1 MEKVWN
7 SDDLLPKK
15 FKSIMKITLLFLI
28 LGILHV
34 SADTY
39 AQKAQVTVEVKSGTF
54 YDVVSEIEKQTEFM
68 FFYKSEDIDNS
79 KQVDIQVKNRQVTDV
94 LNELLKNTNLTY
106 RISGKHITILKKDAV
121 QQQKKKIS
129 GTVTDPDGIPV
140 IGANVVIKGTT
151 VGTVTDLDGKFSL
164 DAANNDILSFSYI
177 GYAEQ
182 EIEVGNRTLFNVKLA
197 EDYKALEEVVVVGY
211 GTMLKRNLSTSVGSV
226 DSEKLLERPNATNV
240 FQGLAG
246 KVAGVNIA
254 LNSGAPGGSPAIK
267 IRGIGSLNSSNT
279 PLYVVDGVVG
289 VDPDQIDPN
298 IVQSIDILKDATSS
312 SIYGARGANGV
323 VVITTKEGKKNTT
336 NISYNTVLSA
346 GTLARKV
353 DVLNAEEALDVF
365 KRAYE
370 AQPGR
375 IAPHLDPSNMFTHKN
390 DLFNPDGTPKY
401 DTDWQDAVTRTA
413 FSHQHSLSFSGGSD
427 KLTAVANVSYKDNQ
441 GIMLETYKRQLNAF
455 INVGW
460 DLKEWFHLQ
469 AMLNVGSSNARNS
482 ENAISRYTLE
492 ALPFLPVQYEDGT
505 YSRKGDYPGAE
516 DTENPVRILKERK
529 NIDKKQYTLANVIG
543 TFKITSWLK
552 LTTSFSRQDGS
563 YINSSYNPSTL
574 FGYGDTQKGKAE
586 KAHRNTMS
594 WTNEDYL
601 TFDKSWNKH
610 NLNVVAGASWYYSKT
625 EKSELGAENFF
636 DDYFEYN
643 NMGVGTVRSKVGS
656 DYTDNKMNSYYARIN
671 YNFDNRYMVDFN
683 VGYNGSEN
691 FAPGHR
697 YGIFPAFSAGWI
709 LSEEKFMKNQSFIN
723 YLKIRG
729 SYGIV
734 GNDLMNTK
742 SRFFYLPDAYN
753 PYGTSYNFGVDVS
766 GNRDGATELQMG
778 NPLVSWEKAGKQ
790 NYGLDFSI
798 LDEHL
803 SGSFD
808 YFIEKRHDILTTRNT
823 APNFI
828 AITMP
833 VVNIGKVDNKGFELV
848 LKWNHSIGDF
858 KYWIN
863 GNLSYAKNKIVYKDE
878 IPHKYPWL
886 YETGQS
892 VGQPFGFIFDGFVTE
907 ADLESGKL
915 PDHKLDLKP
924 GDAKYKDLNGDNII
938 DDNDQCPIG
947 NPIYPQ
953 LTAGITA
960 GFEYK
965 GFDFS
970 MLWAGSGKVSRF
982 ISAGLRVP
990 FGGGNYGLLQYMID
1004 DHWTPETAE
1013 TAKTPRFSGAANANN
1028 YTRNS
1033 TLWLKDASYIRLKNV
1048 QIGYTFKGEWMKKIH
1063 LKNMRIYASGEN
1075 LLTFDHL
1082 KIADPEATDDKQFQ
1096 YPLQMIF
1103 NIGLNLNF

>member
-1 MEKVWN
+1 MEKLV
-7 SDDLLPKK
+7 SRSL
-15 FKSIMKITLLFLI
+15 MLI
-28 LGILHV
+28 LIGMATAQNIQAGERMSMPTSFKKQTTGLSHV
-34 SADTY
+34 SQQTISVKGNVRDQSGEPMAG
-39 AQKAQVTVEVKSGTF
+39 VNVIVE
-54 YDVVSEIEKQTEFM
+54 
-68 FFYKSEDIDNS
+68 
-79 KQVDIQVKNRQVTDV
+79 
-94 LNELLKNTNLTY
+94 
-106 RISGKHITILKKDAV
+106 
-121 QQQKKKIS
+121 
-129 GTVTDPDGIPV
+129 
-140 IGANVVIKGTT
+140 GTT
-151 VGTVTDLDGKFSL
+151 IGTMTDSNGNFTLNVPSTSIK
-164 DAANNDILSFSYI
+164 IKFSYI
-177 GYAEQ
+177 GYEDQ
-182 EIEVGNRTLFNVKLA
+182 IVLIKNNRNLNITLNENSEMLDEVQII
-197 EDYKALEEVVVVGY
+197 GY
-211 GTMLKRNLSTSVGSV
+211 GTQKKITVTGAVSSVGTKDILKSPVPNVAQALTGKVPGLSTI
-226 DSEKLLERPNATNV
+226 
-240 FQGLAG
+240 QY
-246 KVAGVNIA
+246 
-254 LNSGAPGGSPAIK
+254 SGQPGADDPAIFV
-267 IRGIGSLNSSNT
+267 RGIGSLDAKRAA
-279 PLYVVDGVVG
+279 PLVMVDVVERSFFRL
-289 VDPDQIDPN
+289 DPN
-298 IVQSIDILKDATSS
+298 EIENITVLKDASATAVF
-312 SIYGARGANGV
+312 GVRGANGV
-323 VVITTKEGKKNTT
+323 ILVTTKRGEEGKAQISVSTSASLQKPIRLYEYANSYDYAVAFNEKLTNDGASPVFGEKILDAFKNHTDPLLYPDMDWMELILKPT
-336 NISYNTVLSA
+336 SFQSQHNLSISGGTDRVRYFTSVGILTQNGLFRSFDAGYNSNFTYNRYNYRANLDIDVTRSTLLKINLGGRLEDTKEPNTKSNLFTFLTRVTPFGGAGLYDGKWIHTSPDNIGWDKGALENADPFECFFGKGYNQRIYNEINLDLSLQQKLDFLTKGLSLNIKGSYNS
-346 GTLARKV
+346 G
-353 DVLNAEEALDVF
+353 
-365 KRAYE
+365 Y
-370 AQPGR
+370 
-375 IAPHLDPSNMFTHKN
+375 TH
-390 DLFNPDGTPKY
+390 
-401 DTDWQDAVTRTA
+401 
-413 FSHQHSLSFSGGSD
+413 
-427 KLTAVANVSYKDNQ
+427 
-441 GIMLETYKRQLNAF
+441 
-455 INVGW
+455 
-460 DLKEWFHLQ
+460 
-469 AMLNVGSSNARNS
+469 
-482 ENAISRYTLE
+482 
-492 ALPFLPVQYEDGT
+492 
-505 YSRKGDYPGAE
+505 
-516 DTENPVRILKERK
+516 RK
-529 NIDKKQYTLANVIG
+529 NRYKEIPYYT
-543 TFKITSWLK
+543 
-552 LTTSFSRQDGS
+552 
-563 YINSSYNPSTL
+563 
-574 FGYGDTQKGKAE
+574 
-586 KAHRNTMS
+586 AHRDPE
-594 WTNEDYL
+594 TNEL
-601 TFDKSWNKH
+601 
-610 NLNVVAGASWYYSKT
+610 
-625 EKSELGAENFF
+625 FF
-636 DDYFEYN
+636 RKFREESQLYFEESTDRGRNWYLEGSLNYDRKFGKHQVGALILYN
-643 NMGVGTVRSKVGS
+643 QWRDQYPDPAQFDYVSIPRGYVGLVGRA
-656 DYTDNKMNSYYARIN
+656 T

-848 LKWNHSIGDF
+848 LKWNHPIGDF

>member
-1 MEKVWN
+1 MEKLV
-7 SDDLLPKK
+7 SRSL
-15 FKSIMKITLLFLI
+15 MLI
-28 LGILHV
+28 LIGMATAQNIQAGERMSMPTSFKKQTTGLSHV
-34 SADTY
+34 SQQTISVKGNVRDQSGEPMAG
-39 AQKAQVTVEVKSGTF
+39 VNVIVE
-54 YDVVSEIEKQTEFM
+54 
-68 FFYKSEDIDNS
+68 
-79 KQVDIQVKNRQVTDV
+79 
-94 LNELLKNTNLTY
+94 
-106 RISGKHITILKKDAV
+106 
-121 QQQKKKIS
+121 
-129 GTVTDPDGIPV
+129 
-140 IGANVVIKGTT
+140 GTT
-151 VGTVTDLDGKFSL
+151 IGTMTDRNGNFTLNVPSTSIK
-164 DAANNDILSFSYI
+164 IKFSYI
-177 GYAEQ
+177 GYEDQ
-182 EIEVGNRTLFNVKLA
+182 IVLIKNNRNLNITLNENSEMLDEVQII
-197 EDYKALEEVVVVGY
+197 GY
-211 GTMLKRNLSTSVGSV
+211 GTQKKITVTGAVSSVGTKDILKSPVPNIAQALTGKVPGLSTI
-226 DSEKLLERPNATNV
+226 
-240 FQGLAG
+240 QY
-246 KVAGVNIA
+246 
-254 LNSGAPGGSPAIK
+254 SGQPGADDPAIFV
-267 IRGIGSLNSSNT
+267 RGIGSLDAKRAA
-279 PLYVVDGVVG
+279 PLVMVDGVERSFFRL
-289 VDPDQIDPN
+289 DPN
-298 IVQSIDILKDATSS
+298 EIKNITVLKDASATAVF
-312 SIYGARGANGV
+312 GVRGANGV
-323 VVITTKEGKKNTT
+323 ILVTTKRGEEGKAQISVSTSASLQKPIRLYEYANSYDYAVAFNEKLTNDGASPVFGEKILDAFKNHTDPLLYPDMDWMELILKPT
-336 NISYNTVLSA
+336 SFQSQHNLSISGGTDRVRYFTSVGILTQDGLFRSFDAGYNSNFTYNRYNYRANLDIDVTRSTLLKINLGGRLEDTKEPNTKSNLFTFLTRVTPFGGAGLYDGKWIHTSPDNIGWDKGALENADPFECFFGKGYNQRIYNEINLDLSLQQKLDFLTKGLSLNIKGSYNS
-346 GTLARKV
+346 G
-353 DVLNAEEALDVF
+353 
-365 KRAYE
+365 Y
-370 AQPGR
+370 
-375 IAPHLDPSNMFTHKN
+375 TH
-390 DLFNPDGTPKY
+390 
-401 DTDWQDAVTRTA
+401 
-413 FSHQHSLSFSGGSD
+413 
-427 KLTAVANVSYKDNQ
+427 
-441 GIMLETYKRQLNAF
+441 
-455 INVGW
+455 
-460 DLKEWFHLQ
+460 
-469 AMLNVGSSNARNS
+469 
-482 ENAISRYTLE
+482 
-492 ALPFLPVQYEDGT
+492 
-505 YSRKGDYPGAE
+505 
-516 DTENPVRILKERK
+516 RK
-529 NIDKKQYTLANVIG
+529 NRYKEIPYYT
-543 TFKITSWLK
+543 
-552 LTTSFSRQDGS
+552 
-563 YINSSYNPSTL
+563 
-574 FGYGDTQKGKAE
+574 
-586 KAHRNTMS
+586 AHRDPE
-594 WTNEDYL
+594 TNEL
-601 TFDKSWNKH
+601 
-610 NLNVVAGASWYYSKT
+610 
-625 EKSELGAENFF
+625 FF
-636 DDYFEYN
+636 RKFREESQLYFEESTDRGRNWYLEGSLNYDRKFGKHQVGALILYN
-643 NMGVGTVRSKVGS
+643 QWRDQYPDPAQFDYVSIPRGYVGLVGRA
-656 DYTDNKMNSYYARIN
+656 T

-960 GFEYK
+960 GFKYK

>member
-1 MEKVWN
+1 MEKLV
-7 SDDLLPKK
+7 SRSL
-15 FKSIMKITLLFLI
+15 MLI
-28 LGILHV
+28 LIGMATAQNIQAGERMSMPTSFKKQTTGLSHV
-34 SADTY
+34 SQQTISVKGNVRDQSGEPMAG
-39 AQKAQVTVEVKSGTF
+39 VNVIVE
-54 YDVVSEIEKQTEFM
+54 
-68 FFYKSEDIDNS
+68 
-79 KQVDIQVKNRQVTDV
+79 
-94 LNELLKNTNLTY
+94 
-106 RISGKHITILKKDAV
+106 
-121 QQQKKKIS
+121 
-129 GTVTDPDGIPV
+129 
-140 IGANVVIKGTT
+140 GTT
-151 VGTVTDLDGKFSL
+151 IGTMTDSNGNFTLNVPSTSIK
-164 DAANNDILSFSYI
+164 IKFSYI
-177 GYAEQ
+177 GYEDQ
-182 EIEVGNRTLFNVKLA
+182 IVLIKNNRNLNITLNENSEMLDEVQII
-197 EDYKALEEVVVVGY
+197 GY
-211 GTMLKRNLSTSVGSV
+211 GTQKKITVTGAVSSVGTKDILKSPVPNIAQALTGKVPGLSTI
-226 DSEKLLERPNATNV
+226 
-240 FQGLAG
+240 QY
-246 KVAGVNIA
+246 
-254 LNSGAPGGSPAIK
+254 SGQPGADDPAIFV
-267 IRGIGSLNSSNT
+267 RGIGSLDAKRAA
-279 PLYVVDGVVG
+279 PLVMVDGVERSFFRL
-289 VDPDQIDPN
+289 DPN
-298 IVQSIDILKDATSS
+298 EIENITVLKDASATAVF
-312 SIYGARGANGV
+312 GVRGANGV
-323 VVITTKEGKKNTT
+323 ILVTTKRGEEGKAQISVSTSASLQKPIRLYEYANSYDYAVAFNEKLTNDGASPVFGEKILDAFKNHTDPLLYPDMDWMELILKPT
-336 NISYNTVLSA
+336 SFQSQHNLSISGGTDRVRYFTSVGILTQDGLFRSFDAGYNSNFTYNRYNYRANLDIDVTRSTLLKINLGGRLEDTKEPNTKSNLFTFLTRVTPFGGAGLYDGKWIHTSPDNIGWDKGALENADPFECFFGKGYNQRIYNEINLDLSLQQKLDFLTKGLSLNIKGSYNS
-346 GTLARKV
+346 G
-353 DVLNAEEALDVF
+353 
-365 KRAYE
+365 Y
-370 AQPGR
+370 
-375 IAPHLDPSNMFTHKN
+375 TH
-390 DLFNPDGTPKY
+390 
-401 DTDWQDAVTRTA
+401 
-413 FSHQHSLSFSGGSD
+413 
-427 KLTAVANVSYKDNQ
+427 
-441 GIMLETYKRQLNAF
+441 
-455 INVGW
+455 
-460 DLKEWFHLQ
+460 
-469 AMLNVGSSNARNS
+469 
-482 ENAISRYTLE
+482 
-492 ALPFLPVQYEDGT
+492 
-505 YSRKGDYPGAE
+505 
-516 DTENPVRILKERK
+516 RK
-529 NIDKKQYTLANVIG
+529 NRYKEIPYYT
-543 TFKITSWLK
+543 
-552 LTTSFSRQDGS
+552 
-563 YINSSYNPSTL
+563 
-574 FGYGDTQKGKAE
+574 
-586 KAHRNTMS
+586 AHRDPE
-594 WTNEDYL
+594 TNEL
-601 TFDKSWNKH
+601 
-610 NLNVVAGASWYYSKT
+610 
-625 EKSELGAENFF
+625 FF
-636 DDYFEYN
+636 RKFREESQLYFEESTDRGRNWYLEGSLNYDRKFGKHQVGALILYN
-643 NMGVGTVRSKVGS
+643 QWRDQYPDPAQFDYVSIPRGYVGLVGRA
-656 DYTDNKMNSYYARIN
+656 T

-753 PYGTSYNFGVDVS
+753 PYGTSYNFGV
-766 GNRDGATELQMG
+766 R
-778 NPLVSWEKAGKQ
+778 
-790 NYGLDFSI
+790 
-798 LDEHL
+798 
-803 SGSFD
+803 

>member
-1 MEKVWN
+1 MEKLV
-7 SDDLLPKK
+7 SRSL
-15 FKSIMKITLLFLI
+15 MLI
-28 LGILHV
+28 LIGMAIAQNIQAGERMSMPTSFKKQTTGLSHV
-34 SADTY
+34 SQQTISVKGNVRDQSGEPMAG
-39 AQKAQVTVEVKSGTF
+39 VNVIVE
-54 YDVVSEIEKQTEFM
+54 
-68 FFYKSEDIDNS
+68 
-79 KQVDIQVKNRQVTDV
+79 
-94 LNELLKNTNLTY
+94 
-106 RISGKHITILKKDAV
+106 
-121 QQQKKKIS
+121 
-129 GTVTDPDGIPV
+129 
-140 IGANVVIKGTT
+140 GTT
-151 VGTVTDLDGKFSL
+151 IGTMTDSNGNFTLNVPSTSIK
-164 DAANNDILSFSYI
+164 IKFSYI
-177 GYAEQ
+177 GYEDQ
-182 EIEVGNRTLFNVKLA
+182 IVLIKNNRNLNITLNENSEMLDEVQII
-197 EDYKALEEVVVVGY
+197 GY
-211 GTMLKRNLSTSVGSV
+211 GTQKKITVTGAVSSVGTKDILKSPVPNIAQALTGKVPGLSTI
-226 DSEKLLERPNATNV
+226 
-240 FQGLAG
+240 QY
-246 KVAGVNIA
+246 
-254 LNSGAPGGSPAIK
+254 SGQPGADDPAIFV
-267 IRGIGSLNSSNT
+267 RGIGSLDAKRAA
-279 PLYVVDGVVG
+279 PLVMVDGVERSFFRL
-289 VDPDQIDPN
+289 DPN
-298 IVQSIDILKDATSS
+298 EIENITVLKDASATAVF
-312 SIYGARGANGV
+312 GVRGANGV
-323 VVITTKEGKKNTT
+323 ILVTTKRGEEGKAQISVSTSASLQKPIRLYEYANSYDYAVAFNEKLTNDGASPVFGEKILDAFKNHTDPLLYPDMDWMELILKPT
-336 NISYNTVLSA
+336 SFQSQHNLSISGGTDRVRYFTSVGILTQDGLFRSFDAGYNSNFTYNRYNYRANLDIDVTRSTLLKINLGGRLEDTKEPNTKSNLFTFLTRVTPFGGAGLYDGKWIHTSPDNIGWDKGALENADPFECFFGKGYNQRIYNEINLDLSLQQKLDFLTKGLSLNIKGSYNS
-346 GTLARKV
+346 G
-353 DVLNAEEALDVF
+353 
-365 KRAYE
+365 Y
-370 AQPGR
+370 
-375 IAPHLDPSNMFTHKN
+375 TH
-390 DLFNPDGTPKY
+390 
-401 DTDWQDAVTRTA
+401 
-413 FSHQHSLSFSGGSD
+413 
-427 KLTAVANVSYKDNQ
+427 
-441 GIMLETYKRQLNAF
+441 
-455 INVGW
+455 
-460 DLKEWFHLQ
+460 
-469 AMLNVGSSNARNS
+469 
-482 ENAISRYTLE
+482 
-492 ALPFLPVQYEDGT
+492 
-505 YSRKGDYPGAE
+505 
-516 DTENPVRILKERK
+516 RK
-529 NIDKKQYTLANVIG
+529 NRYKEIPYYT
-543 TFKITSWLK
+543 
-552 LTTSFSRQDGS
+552 
-563 YINSSYNPSTL
+563 
-574 FGYGDTQKGKAE
+574 
-586 KAHRNTMS
+586 AHRDPE
-594 WTNEDYL
+594 TNEL
-601 TFDKSWNKH
+601 
-610 NLNVVAGASWYYSKT
+610 
-625 EKSELGAENFF
+625 FF
-636 DDYFEYN
+636 RKFREESQLYFEESTDRGRNWYLEGSLNYDRKFGKHQVGALILYN
-643 NMGVGTVRSKVGS
+643 QWRDQYPDPAQFDYVSIPRGYVGLVGRA
-656 DYTDNKMNSYYARIN
+656 T

-766 GNRDGATELQMG
+766 RNRDGATELQMG

-1004 DHWTPETAE
+1004 DHWTPKTAE

>member
-1 MEKVWN
+1 MEKLV
-7 SDDLLPKK
+7 SRSL
-15 FKSIMKITLLFLI
+15 MLI
-28 LGILHV
+28 LIGMATAQNIQAGERMSMPTSFKKQTTGLSHV
-34 SADTY
+34 SQQTISVKGNVRDQSGEPMAG
-39 AQKAQVTVEVKSGTF
+39 VNVIVE
-54 YDVVSEIEKQTEFM
+54 
-68 FFYKSEDIDNS
+68 
-79 KQVDIQVKNRQVTDV
+79 
-94 LNELLKNTNLTY
+94 
-106 RISGKHITILKKDAV
+106 
-121 QQQKKKIS
+121 
-129 GTVTDPDGIPV
+129 
-140 IGANVVIKGTT
+140 GTT
-151 VGTVTDLDGKFSL
+151 IGTMTDSNGNFTLNVPSTSIK
-164 DAANNDILSFSYI
+164 IKFSYI
-177 GYAEQ
+177 GYEDQ
-182 EIEVGNRTLFNVKLA
+182 IVLIKNNRNLNITLNENSEMLDEVQII
-197 EDYKALEEVVVVGY
+197 GY
-211 GTMLKRNLSTSVGSV
+211 GTQKKITVTGAVSSVGTKDILKSPVPNVAQALTGKVPGLSTI
-226 DSEKLLERPNATNV
+226 
-240 FQGLAG
+240 QY
-246 KVAGVNIA
+246 
-254 LNSGAPGGSPAIK
+254 SGQPGADDPAIFV
-267 IRGIGSLNSSNT
+267 RGIGSLDAKRAA
-279 PLYVVDGVVG
+279 PLVMVDGVERSFFRL
-289 VDPDQIDPN
+289 DPN
-298 IVQSIDILKDATSS
+298 EIENITVLKDASATAVF
-312 SIYGARGANGV
+312 GVRGANGV
-323 VVITTKEGKKNTT
+323 ILVTTKRGEEGKAQISVSTSASLQKPIRLYEYANSYDYAVAFNEKLTNDGASPVFGEKILDAFKNHTDPLLYPDMDWMELILKPT
-336 NISYNTVLSA
+336 SFQSQHNLSISGGTDRVRYFTSVGILTQNGLFRSFDAGYNSNFTYNRYNYRANLDIDVTRSTLLKINLGGRLEDTKEPNTKSNLFTFLTRVTPFGGAGLYDGKWIHTSPDNIGWDKGALENADPFECFFGKGYNQRIYNEINLDLSLQQKLDFLTKGLSLNIKGSYNS
-346 GTLARKV
+346 G
-353 DVLNAEEALDVF
+353 
-365 KRAYE
+365 Y
-370 AQPGR
+370 
-375 IAPHLDPSNMFTHKN
+375 TH
-390 DLFNPDGTPKY
+390 
-401 DTDWQDAVTRTA
+401 
-413 FSHQHSLSFSGGSD
+413 
-427 KLTAVANVSYKDNQ
+427 
-441 GIMLETYKRQLNAF
+441 
-455 INVGW
+455 
-460 DLKEWFHLQ
+460 
-469 AMLNVGSSNARNS
+469 
-482 ENAISRYTLE
+482 
-492 ALPFLPVQYEDGT
+492 
-505 YSRKGDYPGAE
+505 
-516 DTENPVRILKERK
+516 RK
-529 NIDKKQYTLANVIG
+529 NRYKEIPYYT
-543 TFKITSWLK
+543 
-552 LTTSFSRQDGS
+552 
-563 YINSSYNPSTL
+563 
-574 FGYGDTQKGKAE
+574 
-586 KAHRNTMS
+586 AHRDPE
-594 WTNEDYL
+594 TNEL
-601 TFDKSWNKH
+601 
-610 NLNVVAGASWYYSKT
+610 
-625 EKSELGAENFF
+625 FF
-636 DDYFEYN
+636 RKFREESQLYFEESTDRGRNWYLEGSLNYDRKFGKHQVGALILYN
-643 NMGVGTVRSKVGS
+643 QWRDQYPDPAQFDYVSIPRGYVGLVGRAT
-656 DYTDNKMNSYYARIN
+656 YNS
-671 YNFDNRYMVDFN
+671 DNRYMVDFN

>member
-1 MEKVWN
+1 
-7 SDDLLPKK
+7 
-15 FKSIMKITLLFLI
+15 
-28 LGILHV
+28 
-34 SADTY
+34 
-39 AQKAQVTVEVKSGTF
+39 
-54 YDVVSEIEKQTEFM
+54 
-68 FFYKSEDIDNS
+68 
-79 KQVDIQVKNRQVTDV
+79 
-94 LNELLKNTNLTY
+94 
-106 RISGKHITILKKDAV
+106 
-121 QQQKKKIS
+121 
-129 GTVTDPDGIPV
+129 
-140 IGANVVIKGTT
+140 
-151 VGTVTDLDGKFSL
+151 
-164 DAANNDILSFSYI
+164 
-177 GYAEQ
+177 
-182 EIEVGNRTLFNVKLA
+182 
-197 EDYKALEEVVVVGY
+197 
-211 GTMLKRNLSTSVGSV
+211 
-226 DSEKLLERPNATNV
+226 
-240 FQGLAG
+240 
-246 KVAGVNIA
+246 
-254 LNSGAPGGSPAIK
+254 
-267 IRGIGSLNSSNT
+267 
-279 PLYVVDGVVG
+279 
-289 VDPDQIDPN
+289 
-298 IVQSIDILKDATSS
+298 
-312 SIYGARGANGV
+312 
-323 VVITTKEGKKNTT
+323 
-336 NISYNTVLSA
+336 
-346 GTLARKV
+346 
-353 DVLNAEEALDVF
+353 
-365 KRAYE
+365 
-370 AQPGR
+370 
-375 IAPHLDPSNMFTHKN
+375 
-390 DLFNPDGTPKY
+390 
-401 DTDWQDAVTRTA
+401 
-413 FSHQHSLSFSGGSD
+413 
-427 KLTAVANVSYKDNQ
+427 
-441 GIMLETYKRQLNAF
+441 
-455 INVGW
+455 
-460 DLKEWFHLQ
+460 
-469 AMLNVGSSNARNS
+469 
-482 ENAISRYTLE
+482 
-492 ALPFLPVQYEDGT
+492 
-505 YSRKGDYPGAE
+505 
-516 DTENPVRILKERK
+516 
-529 NIDKKQYTLANVIG
+529 
-543 TFKITSWLK
+543 
-552 LTTSFSRQDGS
+552 
-563 YINSSYNPSTL
+563 
-574 FGYGDTQKGKAE
+574 
-586 KAHRNTMS
+586 
-594 WTNEDYL
+594 
-601 TFDKSWNKH
+601 
-610 NLNVVAGASWYYSKT
+610 
-625 EKSELGAENFF
+625 
-636 DDYFEYN
+636 
-643 NMGVGTVRSKVGS
+643 
-656 DYTDNKMNSYYARIN
+656 
-671 YNFDNRYMVDFN
+671 
-683 VGYNGSEN
+683 
-691 FAPGHR
+691 
-697 YGIFPAFSAGWI
+697 
-709 LSEEKFMKNQSFIN
+709 
-723 YLKIRG
+723 
-729 SYGIV
+729 
-734 GNDLMNTK
+734 MNTK

-1075 LLTFDHL
+1075 LQTFDHL

>member
-1 MEKVWN
+1 MEKLV
-7 SDDLLPKK
+7 SRSL
-15 FKSIMKITLLFLI
+15 MLI
-28 LGILHV
+28 LIGMATAQNIQAGERMSMPTSFKKQTTGLSHV
-34 SADTY
+34 SQQTISVKGNVRDQSGEPMAG
-39 AQKAQVTVEVKSGTF
+39 VNVIVE
-54 YDVVSEIEKQTEFM
+54 
-68 FFYKSEDIDNS
+68 
-79 KQVDIQVKNRQVTDV
+79 
-94 LNELLKNTNLTY
+94 
-106 RISGKHITILKKDAV
+106 
-121 QQQKKKIS
+121 
-129 GTVTDPDGIPV
+129 
-140 IGANVVIKGTT
+140 GTT
-151 VGTVTDLDGKFSL
+151 IGTMTDSNGNFTLNVPSTSIK
-164 DAANNDILSFSYI
+164 IKFSYI
-177 GYAEQ
+177 GYEDQ
-182 EIEVGNRTLFNVKLA
+182 IVLIKNNRNLNITLNENSEMLDEVQII
-197 EDYKALEEVVVVGY
+197 GY
-211 GTMLKRNLSTSVGSV
+211 GTQKKITVTGAVSSVGTKDILKSPVPNVAQALTGKVPGLSTI
-226 DSEKLLERPNATNV
+226 
-240 FQGLAG
+240 QY
-246 KVAGVNIA
+246 
-254 LNSGAPGGSPAIK
+254 SGQPGADDPAIFV
-267 IRGIGSLNSSNT
+267 RGIGSLDAKRAA
-279 PLYVVDGVVG
+279 PLVMVDGVERSFFRL
-289 VDPDQIDPN
+289 DPN
-298 IVQSIDILKDATSS
+298 EIENITVLKDASATAVF
-312 SIYGARGANGV
+312 GVRGANGV
-323 VVITTKEGKKNTT
+323 ILVTTKRGEEGKAQISVSTSASLQKPIRLYEYANSYDYAVAFNEKLTNDGASPVFGEKILDAFKNHTDPLLYPDMDWMELILKPT
-336 NISYNTVLSA
+336 SFQSQHNLSISGGTDRVRYFTSVGILTQNGLFRSFDAGYNSNFTYNRYNYRANLDIDVTRSTLLKINLGGRLEDTKEPNTKSNLFTFLTRVTPFGGAGLYDGKWIHTSPDNIGWDKGALENADPFECFFGKGYNQRIYNEINLDLSLQQKLDFLTKGLSLNIKGSYNS
-346 GTLARKV
+346 G
-353 DVLNAEEALDVF
+353 
-365 KRAYE
+365 Y
-370 AQPGR
+370 
-375 IAPHLDPSNMFTHKN
+375 TH
-390 DLFNPDGTPKY
+390 
-401 DTDWQDAVTRTA
+401 
-413 FSHQHSLSFSGGSD
+413 
-427 KLTAVANVSYKDNQ
+427 
-441 GIMLETYKRQLNAF
+441 
-455 INVGW
+455 
-460 DLKEWFHLQ
+460 
-469 AMLNVGSSNARNS
+469 
-482 ENAISRYTLE
+482 
-492 ALPFLPVQYEDGT
+492 
-505 YSRKGDYPGAE
+505 
-516 DTENPVRILKERK
+516 RK
-529 NIDKKQYTLANVIG
+529 NRYKEIPYYT
-543 TFKITSWLK
+543 
-552 LTTSFSRQDGS
+552 
-563 YINSSYNPSTL
+563 
-574 FGYGDTQKGKAE
+574 
-586 KAHRNTMS
+586 AHRDPE
-594 WTNEDYL
+594 TNEL
-601 TFDKSWNKH
+601 
-610 NLNVVAGASWYYSKT
+610 
-625 EKSELGAENFF
+625 FF
-636 DDYFEYN
+636 RKFREESQLYFEESTDRGRNWYLEGSLNYDRKFGKHQVGALILYN
-643 NMGVGTVRSKVGS
+643 QWRDQYPDPAQFDYVSIPRGYVGLVGRA
-656 DYTDNKMNSYYARIN
+656 T

-778 NPLVSWEKAGKQ
+778 NPLVSWKKAGKQ

>member
-1 MEKVWN
+1 MEKLV
-7 SDDLLPKK
+7 SRSL
-15 FKSIMKITLLFLI
+15 MLI
-28 LGILHV
+28 LIGMATAQNIQAGERMSMPTSFKKQTTGLSHV
-34 SADTY
+34 SQQTISVKGNVRDQSGEPMAG
-39 AQKAQVTVEVKSGTF
+39 VNVIVE
-54 YDVVSEIEKQTEFM
+54 
-68 FFYKSEDIDNS
+68 
-79 KQVDIQVKNRQVTDV
+79 
-94 LNELLKNTNLTY
+94 
-106 RISGKHITILKKDAV
+106 
-121 QQQKKKIS
+121 
-129 GTVTDPDGIPV
+129 
-140 IGANVVIKGTT
+140 GTT
-151 VGTVTDLDGKFSL
+151 IGTMTDSNGNFTLNVPSTSIK
-164 DAANNDILSFSYI
+164 IKFSYI
-177 GYAEQ
+177 GYEDQ
-182 EIEVGNRTLFNVKLA
+182 IVLIKNNRNLNITLNENSEMLDEVQII
-197 EDYKALEEVVVVGY
+197 GY
-211 GTMLKRNLSTSVGSV
+211 GTQKKITVTGAVSSVGTKDILKSPVPNIAQALTGKVPGLSTI
-226 DSEKLLERPNATNV
+226 
-240 FQGLAG
+240 QY
-246 KVAGVNIA
+246 
-254 LNSGAPGGSPAIK
+254 SGQPGADDPAIFV
-267 IRGIGSLNSSNT
+267 RGIGSLDAKRAA
-279 PLYVVDGVVG
+279 PLVMVDGVERSFFRL
-289 VDPDQIDPN
+289 DPN
-298 IVQSIDILKDATSS
+298 EIENITVLKDASATAVF
-312 SIYGARGANGV
+312 GVRGANGV
-323 VVITTKEGKKNTT
+323 ILVTTKRGEEGKAQISVSTSASLQKPIRLYEYANSYDYAVAFNEKLTNDGASPVFGEKILDAFKNHTDPLLYPDMDWMELILKPT
-336 NISYNTVLSA
+336 SFQSQHNLSISGGTDRVRYFTSVGILTQDGLFRSFDAGYNSNFTYNRYNYRANLDIDVTRSTLLKINLGGRLEDTKEPNTKSNLFTFLTRVTPFGGAGLYDGKWIHTSPDNIGWDKGALENADPFECFFGKGYNQRIYNEINLDLSLQQKLDFLTKGLSLNIKGSYNS
-346 GTLARKV
+346 G
-353 DVLNAEEALDVF
+353 
-365 KRAYE
+365 Y
-370 AQPGR
+370 
-375 IAPHLDPSNMFTHKN
+375 TH
-390 DLFNPDGTPKY
+390 
-401 DTDWQDAVTRTA
+401 
-413 FSHQHSLSFSGGSD
+413 
-427 KLTAVANVSYKDNQ
+427 
-441 GIMLETYKRQLNAF
+441 
-455 INVGW
+455 
-460 DLKEWFHLQ
+460 
-469 AMLNVGSSNARNS
+469 
-482 ENAISRYTLE
+482 
-492 ALPFLPVQYEDGT
+492 
-505 YSRKGDYPGAE
+505 
-516 DTENPVRILKERK
+516 RK
-529 NIDKKQYTLANVIG
+529 NRYKEIPYYT
-543 TFKITSWLK
+543 
-552 LTTSFSRQDGS
+552 
-563 YINSSYNPSTL
+563 
-574 FGYGDTQKGKAE
+574 
-586 KAHRNTMS
+586 AHRDPE
-594 WTNEDYL
+594 TNEL
-601 TFDKSWNKH
+601 
-610 NLNVVAGASWYYSKT
+610 
-625 EKSELGAENFF
+625 FF
-636 DDYFEYN
+636 RKFREESQLYFEESTDRGRNWYLEGSLNYDRKFGKHQVGALILYN
-643 NMGVGTVRSKVGS
+643 QWRDQYPDPAQFDYVSIPRGYVGLVGRA
-656 DYTDNKMNSYYARIN
+656 T

-892 VGQPFGFIFDGFVTE
+892 VGQPFGFFFDGFVTE

-1048 QIGYTFKGEWMKKIH
+1048 QIGYTFKGVDEKDSFEK
-1063 LKNMRIYASGEN
+1063 YAY
-1075 LLTFDHL
+1075 LRFWR
-1082 KIADPEATDDKQFQ
+1082 KFTD
-1096 YPLQMIF
+1096 I
-1103 NIGLNLNF
+1103 

>member
-1 MEKVWN
+1 MEKLV
-7 SDDLLPKK
+7 SRSL
-15 FKSIMKITLLFLI
+15 MLI
-28 LGILHV
+28 LIGMATAQNIQAGERMSMPTSFKKQTTGLSHV
-34 SADTY
+34 SQQTISVKGNVRDQSGEPMAG
-39 AQKAQVTVEVKSGTF
+39 VNVIVE
-54 YDVVSEIEKQTEFM
+54 
-68 FFYKSEDIDNS
+68 
-79 KQVDIQVKNRQVTDV
+79 
-94 LNELLKNTNLTY
+94 
-106 RISGKHITILKKDAV
+106 
-121 QQQKKKIS
+121 
-129 GTVTDPDGIPV
+129 
-140 IGANVVIKGTT
+140 GTT
-151 VGTVTDLDGKFSL
+151 IGTMTDSNGNFTLNVPSTSIK
-164 DAANNDILSFSYI
+164 IKFSYI
-177 GYAEQ
+177 GYEDQ
-182 EIEVGNRTLFNVKLA
+182 IVLIKNNRNLNITLNENSEMLDEVQII
-197 EDYKALEEVVVVGY
+197 GY
-211 GTMLKRNLSTSVGSV
+211 GTQKKITVTGAVSSVGTKDILKSPVPNIAQALTGKVPGLSTI
-226 DSEKLLERPNATNV
+226 
-240 FQGLAG
+240 QY
-246 KVAGVNIA
+246 
-254 LNSGAPGGSPAIK
+254 SGQPGADDPAIFV
-267 IRGIGSLNSSNT
+267 RGIGSLDAKRAA
-279 PLYVVDGVVG
+279 PLVMVDGVERSFFRL
-289 VDPDQIDPN
+289 DPN
-298 IVQSIDILKDATSS
+298 EIENITVLKDASATAVF
-312 SIYGARGANGV
+312 GVRGANGV
-323 VVITTKEGKKNTT
+323 ILVTTKRGEEGKAQISVSTSASLQKPIRLYEYANSYDYAVAFNEKLTNDGASPVFGEKILDAFKNHTDPLLYPDMDWMELILKPT
-336 NISYNTVLSA
+336 SFQSQHNLSISGGTDRVRYFTSVGILTQDGLFRSFDAGYNSNFTYNRYNYRANLDIDVTRSTLLKINLGDRLEDTKEPNTKSNLFTFLTRVTPFGGAGLYDGKWIHTSPDNIGWDKGALENADPFECFFGKGYNQRIYNEINLDLSLQQKLDFLTKGLSLNIKGSYNS
-346 GTLARKV
+346 G
-353 DVLNAEEALDVF
+353 
-365 KRAYE
+365 Y
-370 AQPGR
+370 
-375 IAPHLDPSNMFTHKN
+375 TH
-390 DLFNPDGTPKY
+390 
-401 DTDWQDAVTRTA
+401 
-413 FSHQHSLSFSGGSD
+413 
-427 KLTAVANVSYKDNQ
+427 
-441 GIMLETYKRQLNAF
+441 
-455 INVGW
+455 
-460 DLKEWFHLQ
+460 
-469 AMLNVGSSNARNS
+469 
-482 ENAISRYTLE
+482 
-492 ALPFLPVQYEDGT
+492 
-505 YSRKGDYPGAE
+505 
-516 DTENPVRILKERK
+516 RK
-529 NIDKKQYTLANVIG
+529 NRYKEIPYYT
-543 TFKITSWLK
+543 
-552 LTTSFSRQDGS
+552 
-563 YINSSYNPSTL
+563 
-574 FGYGDTQKGKAE
+574 
-586 KAHRNTMS
+586 AHRDPE
-594 WTNEDYL
+594 TNEL
-601 TFDKSWNKH
+601 
-610 NLNVVAGASWYYSKT
+610 
-625 EKSELGAENFF
+625 FF
-636 DDYFEYN
+636 RKFREESQLYFEESTDRGRNWYLEGSLNYDRKFGKHQVGALILYN
-643 NMGVGTVRSKVGS
+643 QWRDQYPDPAQFDYVSIPRGYVGLVGRA
-656 DYTDNKMNSYYARIN
+656 T

>member
-1 MEKVWN
+1 MEKLV
-7 SDDLLPKK
+7 SRSL
-15 FKSIMKITLLFLI
+15 MLI
-28 LGILHV
+28 LIGMATAQNIQAGERMSMPTSFKKQTTGLSHV
-34 SADTY
+34 SQQTISVKGNVRDQSGEPMAG
-39 AQKAQVTVEVKSGTF
+39 VNVIVE
-54 YDVVSEIEKQTEFM
+54 
-68 FFYKSEDIDNS
+68 
-79 KQVDIQVKNRQVTDV
+79 
-94 LNELLKNTNLTY
+94 
-106 RISGKHITILKKDAV
+106 
-121 QQQKKKIS
+121 
-129 GTVTDPDGIPV
+129 
-140 IGANVVIKGTT
+140 GTT
-151 VGTVTDLDGKFSL
+151 IGTMTDSNGNFTLNVPSTSIK
-164 DAANNDILSFSYI
+164 IKFSYI
-177 GYAEQ
+177 GYEDQ
-182 EIEVGNRTLFNVKLA
+182 IVLIKNNRNLNITLNENSEMLDEVQII
-197 EDYKALEEVVVVGY
+197 GY
-211 GTMLKRNLSTSVGSV
+211 GTQKKITVTGAVSSVGTKDILKSPVPNVAQALTGKVPGLSTI
-226 DSEKLLERPNATNV
+226 
-240 FQGLAG
+240 QY
-246 KVAGVNIA
+246 
-254 LNSGAPGGSPAIK
+254 SGQPGADDPAIFV
-267 IRGIGSLNSSNT
+267 RGIGSLDAKRAA
-279 PLYVVDGVVG
+279 PLVMVDGVERSFFRL
-289 VDPDQIDPN
+289 DPN
-298 IVQSIDILKDATSS
+298 EIENITVLKDASATAVF
-312 SIYGARGANGV
+312 GVRGANGV
-323 VVITTKEGKKNTT
+323 ILVTTKRGEEGKAQISVSTSASLQKPIRLYEYANSYDYAVAFNEKLTNDGASPVFGEKILDAFKNHTDPLLYPDMDWMELILKPT
-336 NISYNTVLSA
+336 SFQSQHNLSISGGTDRVRYFTSVGILTQNGLFRSFDAGYNSNFTYNRYNYRANLDIDVTRSTLLKINLGGRLEDTKEPNTKSNLFTFLTRVTPFGGAGLYDGKWIHTSPDNIGWDKGALENADPFECFFGKGYNQRIYNEINLDLSLQQKLDFLTKGLSLNIKGSYNS
-346 GTLARKV
+346 G
-353 DVLNAEEALDVF
+353 
-365 KRAYE
+365 Y
-370 AQPGR
+370 
-375 IAPHLDPSNMFTHKN
+375 TH
-390 DLFNPDGTPKY
+390 
-401 DTDWQDAVTRTA
+401 
-413 FSHQHSLSFSGGSD
+413 
-427 KLTAVANVSYKDNQ
+427 
-441 GIMLETYKRQLNAF
+441 
-455 INVGW
+455 
-460 DLKEWFHLQ
+460 
-469 AMLNVGSSNARNS
+469 
-482 ENAISRYTLE
+482 
-492 ALPFLPVQYEDGT
+492 
-505 YSRKGDYPGAE
+505 
-516 DTENPVRILKERK
+516 RK
-529 NIDKKQYTLANVIG
+529 NRYKEIPYYT
-543 TFKITSWLK
+543 
-552 LTTSFSRQDGS
+552 
-563 YINSSYNPSTL
+563 
-574 FGYGDTQKGKAE
+574 
-586 KAHRNTMS
+586 AHRDPE
-594 WTNEDYL
+594 TNEL
-601 TFDKSWNKH
+601 
-610 NLNVVAGASWYYSKT
+610 
-625 EKSELGAENFF
+625 FF
-636 DDYFEYN
+636 RKFREESQLYFEESTDRGRNWYLEGSLNYDRKFGKHQVGALILYN
-643 NMGVGTVRSKVGS
+643 QWRDQYPDPAQFDYVSIPRGYVGLVGRA
-656 DYTDNKMNSYYARIN
+656 T

-790 NYGLDFSI
+790 NYGLDVSI

>member
-1 MEKVWN
+1 MEKLV
-7 SDDLLPKK
+7 SRSL
-15 FKSIMKITLLFLI
+15 MLI
-28 LGILHV
+28 LIGMATAQNIQAGERMSMPTSFKKQTTGLSHV
-34 SADTY
+34 SQQTISVKGNVRDQSGEPMAG
-39 AQKAQVTVEVKSGTF
+39 VNVIVE
-54 YDVVSEIEKQTEFM
+54 
-68 FFYKSEDIDNS
+68 
-79 KQVDIQVKNRQVTDV
+79 
-94 LNELLKNTNLTY
+94 
-106 RISGKHITILKKDAV
+106 
-121 QQQKKKIS
+121 
-129 GTVTDPDGIPV
+129 
-140 IGANVVIKGTT
+140 GTT
-151 VGTVTDLDGKFSL
+151 IGTMTDRNGNFTLNVPSTSIK
-164 DAANNDILSFSYI
+164 IKFSYI
-177 GYAEQ
+177 GYEDQ
-182 EIEVGNRTLFNVKLA
+182 IVLIKNNRNLNITLNENSEMLDEVQII
-197 EDYKALEEVVVVGY
+197 GY
-211 GTMLKRNLSTSVGSV
+211 GTQKKITVTGAVSSVGTKDILKSPVPNIAQALTGKVPGLSTI
-226 DSEKLLERPNATNV
+226 
-240 FQGLAG
+240 QY
-246 KVAGVNIA
+246 
-254 LNSGAPGGSPAIK
+254 SGQPGADDPAIFV
-267 IRGIGSLNSSNT
+267 RGIGSLDAKRAA
-279 PLYVVDGVVG
+279 PLVMVDGVERSFFRL
-289 VDPDQIDPN
+289 DPN
-298 IVQSIDILKDATSS
+298 EIENITVLKDASATAVF
-312 SIYGARGANGV
+312 GVRGANGV
-323 VVITTKEGKKNTT
+323 ILVTTKRGEEGKAQISVSTSASLQKPIRLYEYANSYDYAVAFNEKLTNDGASPVFGEKILDAFKNHTDPLLYPDMDWMELILKPT
-336 NISYNTVLSA
+336 SFQSQHNLSISGGTDRVRYFTSVGILTQDGLFRSFDAGYNSNFTYNRYNYRANLDIDVTRSTLLKINLGGRLEDTKEPNTKSNLFTFLTRVTPFGGAGLYDGKWIHTSPDNIGWDKGALENADPFECFFGKGYNQRIYNEINLDLSLQQKLDFLTKGLSLNIKGSYNS
-346 GTLARKV
+346 G
-353 DVLNAEEALDVF
+353 
-365 KRAYE
+365 Y
-370 AQPGR
+370 
-375 IAPHLDPSNMFTHKN
+375 TH
-390 DLFNPDGTPKY
+390 
-401 DTDWQDAVTRTA
+401 
-413 FSHQHSLSFSGGSD
+413 
-427 KLTAVANVSYKDNQ
+427 
-441 GIMLETYKRQLNAF
+441 
-455 INVGW
+455 
-460 DLKEWFHLQ
+460 
-469 AMLNVGSSNARNS
+469 
-482 ENAISRYTLE
+482 
-492 ALPFLPVQYEDGT
+492 
-505 YSRKGDYPGAE
+505 
-516 DTENPVRILKERK
+516 RK
-529 NIDKKQYTLANVIG
+529 NRYKEIPYYT
-543 TFKITSWLK
+543 
-552 LTTSFSRQDGS
+552 
-563 YINSSYNPSTL
+563 
-574 FGYGDTQKGKAE
+574 
-586 KAHRNTMS
+586 AHRDPE
-594 WTNEDYL
+594 TNEL
-601 TFDKSWNKH
+601 
-610 NLNVVAGASWYYSKT
+610 
-625 EKSELGAENFF
+625 FF
-636 DDYFEYN
+636 RKFREESQLYFEESTDRGRNWYLEGSLNYDRKFGKHQVGALILYN
-643 NMGVGTVRSKVGS
+643 QWRDQYPDPAQFDYVSIPRGYVGLVGRA
-656 DYTDNKMNSYYARIN
+656 T

-1103 NIGLNLNF
+1103 NIGLNLNFSYC

>member
-1 MEKVWN
+1 MEKLV
-7 SDDLLPKK
+7 SRSL
-15 FKSIMKITLLFLI
+15 MLI
-28 LGILHV
+28 LIGM
-34 SADTY
+34 AT
-39 AQKAQVTVEVKSGTF
+39 AQNIQAGERMSMRTSFKKLTTGLSHGSQQTISVKGNVRDQSGEPMAGVNVIVE
-54 YDVVSEIEKQTEFM
+54 
-68 FFYKSEDIDNS
+68 
-79 KQVDIQVKNRQVTDV
+79 
-94 LNELLKNTNLTY
+94 
-106 RISGKHITILKKDAV
+106 
-121 QQQKKKIS
+121 
-129 GTVTDPDGIPV
+129 
-140 IGANVVIKGTT
+140 GTT
-151 VGTVTDLDGKFSL
+151 IGTMTDSNGNFTLNVPSTSIK
-164 DAANNDILSFSYI
+164 IKFSYI
-177 GYAEQ
+177 GYEDQ
-182 EIEVGNRTLFNVKLA
+182 IVLIKNNRNLNITLNENSEMLDEVQII
-197 EDYKALEEVVVVGY
+197 GY
-211 GTMLKRNLSTSVGSV
+211 GTQKKITVTGAVSSVGTKDILKSPVPNVAQALTGKVPGLSTI
-226 DSEKLLERPNATNV
+226 
-240 FQGLAG
+240 QY
-246 KVAGVNIA
+246 
-254 LNSGAPGGSPAIK
+254 SGQPGADDPAIFV
-267 IRGIGSLNSSNT
+267 RGIGSLDAKRAA
-279 PLYVVDGVVG
+279 PLVMVDGVERSFFRL
-289 VDPDQIDPN
+289 DPN
-298 IVQSIDILKDATSS
+298 EIENITVLKDASATAVF
-312 SIYGARGANGV
+312 GVRGANGV
-323 VVITTKEGKKNTT
+323 ILVTTKRGEEGKAQISVSTSASLQKPIRLYEYANSYDYAVAFNEKLTNDGASPVFGEKILDAFKNHTDPLLYPDMDWMELILKPT
-336 NISYNTVLSA
+336 SFQSQHNLSISGGTDRVRYFTSVGILTQNGLFRSFDAGYNSNFTYNRYNYRANLDIDVTRSTLLKINLGGRLEDTKEPNTKSNLFTFLTRVTPFGGAGLYDGKWIHTSPDNIGWDKGALENADPFECFFGKGYNQRIYNEINLDLSLQQKLDFLTKGLSLNIKGSYNS
-346 GTLARKV
+346 G
-353 DVLNAEEALDVF
+353 
-365 KRAYE
+365 Y
-370 AQPGR
+370 
-375 IAPHLDPSNMFTHKN
+375 TH
-390 DLFNPDGTPKY
+390 
-401 DTDWQDAVTRTA
+401 
-413 FSHQHSLSFSGGSD
+413 
-427 KLTAVANVSYKDNQ
+427 
-441 GIMLETYKRQLNAF
+441 
-455 INVGW
+455 
-460 DLKEWFHLQ
+460 
-469 AMLNVGSSNARNS
+469 
-482 ENAISRYTLE
+482 
-492 ALPFLPVQYEDGT
+492 
-505 YSRKGDYPGAE
+505 
-516 DTENPVRILKERK
+516 RK
-529 NIDKKQYTLANVIG
+529 NRYKEIPYYT
-543 TFKITSWLK
+543 
-552 LTTSFSRQDGS
+552 
-563 YINSSYNPSTL
+563 
-574 FGYGDTQKGKAE
+574 
-586 KAHRNTMS
+586 AHRDPE
-594 WTNEDYL
+594 TNEL
-601 TFDKSWNKH
+601 
-610 NLNVVAGASWYYSKT
+610 
-625 EKSELGAENFF
+625 FF
-636 DDYFEYN
+636 RKFREESQLYFEESTDRGRNWYLEGSLNYDRKFGKHQVGALILYN
-643 NMGVGTVRSKVGS
+643 QWRDQYPDPAQFDYVSIPRGYVGLVGRA
-656 DYTDNKMNSYYARIN
+656 T

-1048 QIGYTFKGEWMKKIH
+1048 HIGSTFKGAWMKQLH
-1063 LKNMRIYASGEN
+1063 STNLRTSASGEN

>member
-1 MEKVWN
+1 MEKLV
-7 SDDLLPKK
+7 SRSL
-15 FKSIMKITLLFLI
+15 MLI
-28 LGILHV
+28 LIGMATAQNIQAGERMSMPTSFKKQTTGLSHV
-34 SADTY
+34 SQQTISVKGNVRDQSGEPMAG
-39 AQKAQVTVEVKSGTF
+39 VNVIVE
-54 YDVVSEIEKQTEFM
+54 
-68 FFYKSEDIDNS
+68 
-79 KQVDIQVKNRQVTDV
+79 
-94 LNELLKNTNLTY
+94 
-106 RISGKHITILKKDAV
+106 
-121 QQQKKKIS
+121 
-129 GTVTDPDGIPV
+129 
-140 IGANVVIKGTT
+140 GTT
-151 VGTVTDLDGKFSL
+151 IGTMTDSNGNFTLNVPSTSIK
-164 DAANNDILSFSYI
+164 IKFSYI
-177 GYAEQ
+177 GYEDQ
-182 EIEVGNRTLFNVKLA
+182 IVLIKNNRNLNITLNENSEMLDEVQII
-197 EDYKALEEVVVVGY
+197 GY
-211 GTMLKRNLSTSVGSV
+211 GTQKKITVTGAVSSVGTKDILKSPVPNIAQALTGKVPGLSTI
-226 DSEKLLERPNATNV
+226 
-240 FQGLAG
+240 QY
-246 KVAGVNIA
+246 
-254 LNSGAPGGSPAIK
+254 SGQPGADDPAIFV
-267 IRGIGSLNSSNT
+267 RGIGSLDAKRAA
-279 PLYVVDGVVG
+279 PLVMVDGVERSFFRL
-289 VDPDQIDPN
+289 DPN
-298 IVQSIDILKDATSS
+298 EIENITVLKDASATAVF
-312 SIYGARGANGV
+312 GVRGANGV
-323 VVITTKEGKKNTT
+323 ILVTTKRGEEGKAQISVSTSASLQKPIRLYEYANSYDYAVAFNEKLTNDGASPVFGEKILDAFKNHTDPLLYPDMDWMELILKPT
-336 NISYNTVLSA
+336 SFQSQHNLSISGGTDRVRYFTSVGILTQDGLFRSFDAGYNSNFTYNRYNYRANLDIDVTRSTLLKINLGGRLEDTKEPNTKSNLFTFLTRVTPFGGAGLYDGKWIHTSPDNIGWDKGALENADPFECFFGKGYNQRIYNEINLDLSLQQKLDFLTKGLSLNIKGSYNS
-346 GTLARKV
+346 G
-353 DVLNAEEALDVF
+353 
-365 KRAYE
+365 Y
-370 AQPGR
+370 
-375 IAPHLDPSNMFTHKN
+375 TH
-390 DLFNPDGTPKY
+390 
-401 DTDWQDAVTRTA
+401 
-413 FSHQHSLSFSGGSD
+413 
-427 KLTAVANVSYKDNQ
+427 
-441 GIMLETYKRQLNAF
+441 
-455 INVGW
+455 
-460 DLKEWFHLQ
+460 
-469 AMLNVGSSNARNS
+469 
-482 ENAISRYTLE
+482 
-492 ALPFLPVQYEDGT
+492 
-505 YSRKGDYPGAE
+505 
-516 DTENPVRILKERK
+516 RK
-529 NIDKKQYTLANVIG
+529 NRYKEIPYYT
-543 TFKITSWLK
+543 
-552 LTTSFSRQDGS
+552 
-563 YINSSYNPSTL
+563 
-574 FGYGDTQKGKAE
+574 
-586 KAHRNTMS
+586 AHRDPE
-594 WTNEDYL
+594 TNEL
-601 TFDKSWNKH
+601 
-610 NLNVVAGASWYYSKT
+610 
-625 EKSELGAENFF
+625 FF
-636 DDYFEYN
+636 RKFREESQLYFEESTDRGRNWYLEGSLNYDRKFGKHQVGALILYN
-643 NMGVGTVRSKVGS
+643 QWRDQYPDPAQFDYVSIPRGYVGLVGRA
-656 DYTDNKMNSYYARIN
+656 T

-1004 DHWTPETAE
+1004 DHWTPKTAE

-1082 KIADPEATDDKQFQ
+1082 KIADLEATDDKQFQ

>member
-1 MEKVWN
+1 MEKLV
-7 SDDLLPKK
+7 SRSLL
-15 FKSIMKITLLFLI
+15 LI
-28 LGILHV
+28 LIGMATAQNIQAGERMSMPTSFKKQTTGLSHV
-34 SADTY
+34 SQQTISVKGNVRDQSGEPMAG
-39 AQKAQVTVEVKSGTF
+39 VNVIVE
-54 YDVVSEIEKQTEFM
+54 
-68 FFYKSEDIDNS
+68 
-79 KQVDIQVKNRQVTDV
+79 
-94 LNELLKNTNLTY
+94 
-106 RISGKHITILKKDAV
+106 
-121 QQQKKKIS
+121 
-129 GTVTDPDGIPV
+129 
-140 IGANVVIKGTT
+140 GTT
-151 VGTVTDLDGKFSL
+151 IGTMTDSNGNFTLNVPSTSIK
-164 DAANNDILSFSYI
+164 IKFSYI
-177 GYAEQ
+177 GYEDQ
-182 EIEVGNRTLFNVKLA
+182 IVLIKNNRNLNITLNENSEMLDEVQII
-197 EDYKALEEVVVVGY
+197 GY
-211 GTMLKRNLSTSVGSV
+211 GTQKKITVTGAVSSVGTKDILKSPVPNVAQALTGKVPGLSTI
-226 DSEKLLERPNATNV
+226 
-240 FQGLAG
+240 QY
-246 KVAGVNIA
+246 
-254 LNSGAPGGSPAIK
+254 SGQPGADDPAIFV
-267 IRGIGSLNSSNT
+267 RGIGSLDAKRAA
-279 PLYVVDGVVG
+279 PLVMVDGVERSFFRL
-289 VDPDQIDPN
+289 DPN
-298 IVQSIDILKDATSS
+298 EIENITVLKDASATAVF
-312 SIYGARGANGV
+312 GVRGANGV
-323 VVITTKEGKKNTT
+323 ILVTTKRGEEGKAQISVSTSASLQKPIRLYEYANSYDYAVAFNEKLTNDGASPVFGEKILDAFKNHTDPLLYPDMDWMELILKPT
-336 NISYNTVLSA
+336 SFQSQHNLSISGGTDRVRYFTSVGILTQDGLFRSFDAGYNSNFTYNRYNYRANLDIDVTRSTLLKINLGGRLEDTKEPNTKSNLFTFLTRVTPFGGAGLYDGKWIHTSPDNIGWDKGALENADPFECFFGKGYNQRIYNEINLDLSLQQKLDFLTKGLSLNIKGSYNS
-346 GTLARKV
+346 G
-353 DVLNAEEALDVF
+353 
-365 KRAYE
+365 Y
-370 AQPGR
+370 
-375 IAPHLDPSNMFTHKN
+375 TH
-390 DLFNPDGTPKY
+390 
-401 DTDWQDAVTRTA
+401 
-413 FSHQHSLSFSGGSD
+413 
-427 KLTAVANVSYKDNQ
+427 
-441 GIMLETYKRQLNAF
+441 
-455 INVGW
+455 
-460 DLKEWFHLQ
+460 
-469 AMLNVGSSNARNS
+469 
-482 ENAISRYTLE
+482 
-492 ALPFLPVQYEDGT
+492 
-505 YSRKGDYPGAE
+505 
-516 DTENPVRILKERK
+516 RK
-529 NIDKKQYTLANVIG
+529 NRYKEIPYYT
-543 TFKITSWLK
+543 
-552 LTTSFSRQDGS
+552 
-563 YINSSYNPSTL
+563 
-574 FGYGDTQKGKAE
+574 
-586 KAHRNTMS
+586 AHRDPE
-594 WTNEDYL
+594 TNEL
-601 TFDKSWNKH
+601 
-610 NLNVVAGASWYYSKT
+610 
-625 EKSELGAENFF
+625 FF
-636 DDYFEYN
+636 RKFREESQLYFEESTDRGRNWYLEGSLNYDRKFGKHQVGALILYN
-643 NMGVGTVRSKVGS
+643 QWRDQYPDPAQFDYVSIPRGYVGLVGRA
-656 DYTDNKMNSYYARIN
+656 T
-671 YNFDNRYMVDFN
+671 YNFDSRYVAEFN
-683 VGYNGSEN
+683 FGYNGSEN

-1004 DHWTPETAE
+1004 DHWTPKTAE

>member
-1 MEKVWN
+1 MEKLV
-7 SDDLLPKK
+7 SRSL
-15 FKSIMKITLLFLI
+15 MLI
-28 LGILHV
+28 LIGMATAQNIQAGERMSMPTSFKKQTTGLSHV
-34 SADTY
+34 SQQTISVKGNVRDQSGEPMAG
-39 AQKAQVTVEVKSGTF
+39 VNVIVE
-54 YDVVSEIEKQTEFM
+54 
-68 FFYKSEDIDNS
+68 
-79 KQVDIQVKNRQVTDV
+79 
-94 LNELLKNTNLTY
+94 
-106 RISGKHITILKKDAV
+106 
-121 QQQKKKIS
+121 
-129 GTVTDPDGIPV
+129 
-140 IGANVVIKGTT
+140 GTT
-151 VGTVTDLDGKFSL
+151 IGTMTDSNGNFTLNVPSTSIK
-164 DAANNDILSFSYI
+164 IKFSYI
-177 GYAEQ
+177 GYEDQ
-182 EIEVGNRTLFNVKLA
+182 IVLIKNNRNLNITLNENSEMLDEVQII
-197 EDYKALEEVVVVGY
+197 GY
-211 GTMLKRNLSTSVGSV
+211 GTQKKITVTGAVSSVGTKDILKSPVPNVAQALTGKVPGLSTI
-226 DSEKLLERPNATNV
+226 
-240 FQGLAG
+240 QY
-246 KVAGVNIA
+246 
-254 LNSGAPGGSPAIK
+254 SGQPGADDPAIFV
-267 IRGIGSLNSSNT
+267 RGIGSLDAKRAA
-279 PLYVVDGVVG
+279 PLVMVDGVERSFFRL
-289 VDPDQIDPN
+289 DPN
-298 IVQSIDILKDATSS
+298 EIENITVLKDASATAVF
-312 SIYGARGANGV
+312 GVRGANGV
-323 VVITTKEGKKNTT
+323 ILVTTKRGEEGKAQISVSTSASLQKPIRLYEYANSYDYAVAFNEKLTNDGASPVFGEKILDAFKNHTDPLLYPDMDWMELILKPT
-336 NISYNTVLSA
+336 SFQSQHNLSISGGTDRVRYFTSVGILTQDGLFRSFDAGYNSNFTYNRYNYRANLDIDVTRSTLLKINLGGRLEDTKEPNTKSNLFTFLTRVTPFGGAGLYDGKWIHTSPDNIGWDKGALENADPFECFFGKGYNQRIYNEINLDLSLQQKLDFLTKGLSLNIKGSYNS
-346 GTLARKV
+346 G
-353 DVLNAEEALDVF
+353 
-365 KRAYE
+365 Y
-370 AQPGR
+370 
-375 IAPHLDPSNMFTHKN
+375 TH
-390 DLFNPDGTPKY
+390 
-401 DTDWQDAVTRTA
+401 
-413 FSHQHSLSFSGGSD
+413 
-427 KLTAVANVSYKDNQ
+427 
-441 GIMLETYKRQLNAF
+441 
-455 INVGW
+455 
-460 DLKEWFHLQ
+460 
-469 AMLNVGSSNARNS
+469 
-482 ENAISRYTLE
+482 
-492 ALPFLPVQYEDGT
+492 
-505 YSRKGDYPGAE
+505 
-516 DTENPVRILKERK
+516 RK
-529 NIDKKQYTLANVIG
+529 NRYKEIPYYT
-543 TFKITSWLK
+543 
-552 LTTSFSRQDGS
+552 
-563 YINSSYNPSTL
+563 
-574 FGYGDTQKGKAE
+574 
-586 KAHRNTMS
+586 AHRDPE
-594 WTNEDYL
+594 TNEL
-601 TFDKSWNKH
+601 
-610 NLNVVAGASWYYSKT
+610 
-625 EKSELGAENFF
+625 FF
-636 DDYFEYN
+636 RKFREESQLYFEESTDRGRNWYLEGSLNYDRKFGKHQVGALILYN
-643 NMGVGTVRSKVGS
+643 QWRDQYPDPAQFDYVSIPRGYVGLVGRA
-656 DYTDNKMNSYYARIN
+656 T

-1048 QIGYTFKGEWMKKIH
+1048 QIGYVQGGVDEKDSFEK
-1063 LKNMRIYASGEN
+1063 YAY
-1075 LLTFDHL
+1075 LRFWR
-1082 KIADPEATDDKQFQ
+1082 KFTD
-1096 YPLQMIF
+1096 I
-1103 NIGLNLNF
+1103 

>member
-1 MEKVWN
+1 MEKLV
-7 SDDLLPKK
+7 SRSL
-15 FKSIMKITLLFLI
+15 MLI
-28 LGILHV
+28 LIGMATAQNIQAGERMSMPTSFKKQTTGLSHV
-34 SADTY
+34 SQQTISVKGNVRDQSGEPMAG
-39 AQKAQVTVEVKSGTF
+39 VNVIVE
-54 YDVVSEIEKQTEFM
+54 
-68 FFYKSEDIDNS
+68 
-79 KQVDIQVKNRQVTDV
+79 
-94 LNELLKNTNLTY
+94 
-106 RISGKHITILKKDAV
+106 
-121 QQQKKKIS
+121 
-129 GTVTDPDGIPV
+129 
-140 IGANVVIKGTT
+140 GTT
-151 VGTVTDLDGKFSL
+151 IGTMTDSNGNFTLNVPSTSIK
-164 DAANNDILSFSYI
+164 IKFSYI
-177 GYAEQ
+177 GYEDQ
-182 EIEVGNRTLFNVKLA
+182 IVLIKNNRNLNITLNENSEMLDEVQII
-197 EDYKALEEVVVVGY
+197 GY
-211 GTMLKRNLSTSVGSV
+211 GTQKKITVTGAVSSVGTKDILKSPVPNVAQALTGKVPGLSTI
-226 DSEKLLERPNATNV
+226 
-240 FQGLAG
+240 QY
-246 KVAGVNIA
+246 
-254 LNSGAPGGSPAIK
+254 SGQPGADDPAIFV
-267 IRGIGSLNSSNT
+267 RGIGSLDAKRAA
-279 PLYVVDGVVG
+279 PLVMVDGVERSFFRL
-289 VDPDQIDPN
+289 DPN
-298 IVQSIDILKDATSS
+298 EIENITVLKDASATAVF
-312 SIYGARGANGV
+312 GVRGANGV
-323 VVITTKEGKKNTT
+323 ILVTTKRGEEGKAQISVSTSASLQKPIRLYEYANSYDYAVAFNEKLTNDGASPVFGEKILDAFKNHTDPLLYPDMDWMELILKPT
-336 NISYNTVLSA
+336 SFQSQHNLSISGGTDRVRYFTSVGILTQNGLFRSFDAGYNSNFTYNRYNYRANLDIDVTRSTLLKINLGGRLEDTKEPNTKSNLFTFLTRVTPFGGAGLYDGKWIHTSPDNIGWDKGALENADPFECFFGKGYNQRIYNEINLDLSLQQKLDFLTKGLSLNIKGSYNS
-346 GTLARKV
+346 G
-353 DVLNAEEALDVF
+353 
-365 KRAYE
+365 Y
-370 AQPGR
+370 
-375 IAPHLDPSNMFTHKN
+375 TH
-390 DLFNPDGTPKY
+390 
-401 DTDWQDAVTRTA
+401 
-413 FSHQHSLSFSGGSD
+413 
-427 KLTAVANVSYKDNQ
+427 
-441 GIMLETYKRQLNAF
+441 
-455 INVGW
+455 
-460 DLKEWFHLQ
+460 
-469 AMLNVGSSNARNS
+469 
-482 ENAISRYTLE
+482 
-492 ALPFLPVQYEDGT
+492 
-505 YSRKGDYPGAE
+505 
-516 DTENPVRILKERK
+516 RK
-529 NIDKKQYTLANVIG
+529 NRYKEIPYYT
-543 TFKITSWLK
+543 
-552 LTTSFSRQDGS
+552 
-563 YINSSYNPSTL
+563 
-574 FGYGDTQKGKAE
+574 
-586 KAHRNTMS
+586 AHRDPE
-594 WTNEDYL
+594 TNEL
-601 TFDKSWNKH
+601 
-610 NLNVVAGASWYYSKT
+610 
-625 EKSELGAENFF
+625 FF
-636 DDYFEYN
+636 RKFREESQLYFEESTDRGRNWYLEGSLNYDRKFGKHQVGALILYN
-643 NMGVGTVRSKVGS
+643 QWRDQYPDPAQFDYVSIPRGYVGLVGRA
-656 DYTDNKMNSYYARIN
+656 T

-753 PYGTSYNFGVDVS
+753 PYRTSYNFGVDVS

-848 LKWNHSIGDF
+848 LKWNHPIGDF

>member
-1 MEKVWN
+1 MEKLV
-7 SDDLLPKK
+7 SRSL
-15 FKSIMKITLLFLI
+15 MLI
-28 LGILHV
+28 LIGMATAQNIQAGERMSMPTSFKKQTTGLSHV
-34 SADTY
+34 SQQTISVKGNVRDQSGEPMAG
-39 AQKAQVTVEVKSGTF
+39 VNVIVE
-54 YDVVSEIEKQTEFM
+54 
-68 FFYKSEDIDNS
+68 
-79 KQVDIQVKNRQVTDV
+79 
-94 LNELLKNTNLTY
+94 
-106 RISGKHITILKKDAV
+106 
-121 QQQKKKIS
+121 
-129 GTVTDPDGIPV
+129 
-140 IGANVVIKGTT
+140 GTT
-151 VGTVTDLDGKFSL
+151 IGTMTDSNGNFTLNVPSTSIK
-164 DAANNDILSFSYI
+164 IKFSYI
-177 GYAEQ
+177 GYEDQ
-182 EIEVGNRTLFNVKLA
+182 IVLIKNNRNLNITLNENSEMLDEVQII
-197 EDYKALEEVVVVGY
+197 GY
-211 GTMLKRNLSTSVGSV
+211 GTQKKITVTGAVSSVGTKDILKSPVPNIAQALTGKVPGLSTI
-226 DSEKLLERPNATNV
+226 
-240 FQGLAG
+240 QY
-246 KVAGVNIA
+246 
-254 LNSGAPGGSPAIK
+254 SGQPGADDPAIFV
-267 IRGIGSLNSSNT
+267 RGIGSLDAKRAA
-279 PLYVVDGVVG
+279 PLVMVDGVERSFFRL
-289 VDPDQIDPN
+289 DPN
-298 IVQSIDILKDATSS
+298 EIENITVLKDASATAVF
-312 SIYGARGANGV
+312 GVRGANGV
-323 VVITTKEGKKNTT
+323 ILVTTKRGEEGKAQISVSTSASLQKPIRLYEYANSYDYAVAFNEKLTNDGASPVFGEKILDAFKNHTDPLIYPDMDWMELILKPT
-336 NISYNTVLSA
+336 SFQSQHNLSISGGTDRVRYFTSVGILTQDGLFRSFDAGYNSNFTYNRYNYRANLDIDVTRSTLLKINLGGRLEDTKEPNTKSNLFTFLTRVTPFGGAGLYDGKWIHTSPDNIGWDKGALENADPFECFFGKGYNQRIYNEINLDLSLQQKLDFLTKGLSLNIKGSYNS
-346 GTLARKV
+346 G
-353 DVLNAEEALDVF
+353 
-365 KRAYE
+365 Y
-370 AQPGR
+370 
-375 IAPHLDPSNMFTHKN
+375 TH
-390 DLFNPDGTPKY
+390 
-401 DTDWQDAVTRTA
+401 
-413 FSHQHSLSFSGGSD
+413 
-427 KLTAVANVSYKDNQ
+427 
-441 GIMLETYKRQLNAF
+441 
-455 INVGW
+455 
-460 DLKEWFHLQ
+460 
-469 AMLNVGSSNARNS
+469 
-482 ENAISRYTLE
+482 
-492 ALPFLPVQYEDGT
+492 
-505 YSRKGDYPGAE
+505 
-516 DTENPVRILKERK
+516 RK
-529 NIDKKQYTLANVIG
+529 NRYKEIPYYT
-543 TFKITSWLK
+543 
-552 LTTSFSRQDGS
+552 
-563 YINSSYNPSTL
+563 
-574 FGYGDTQKGKAE
+574 
-586 KAHRNTMS
+586 AHRDPE
-594 WTNEDYL
+594 TNEL
-601 TFDKSWNKH
+601 
-610 NLNVVAGASWYYSKT
+610 
-625 EKSELGAENFF
+625 FF
-636 DDYFEYN
+636 RKFREESQLYFEESTDRGRNWYLEGSLNYDRKFGKHQVGALILYN
-643 NMGVGTVRSKVGS
+643 QWRDQYPDPAQFDYVSIPRGYVGLVGRA
-656 DYTDNKMNSYYARIN
+656 T

-778 NPLVSWEKAGKQ
+778 NPLVSLEKAGKQ

-1004 DHWTPETAE
+1004 DHWTPKTAE

>member
-1 MEKVWN
+1 MEKLV
-7 SDDLLPKK
+7 SRSL
-15 FKSIMKITLLFLI
+15 MLI
-28 LGILHV
+28 LIGMATAQNIQAGERMSMPTSFKKQTTGLSHV
-34 SADTY
+34 SQQTISVKGNVRDQSGEPMAG
-39 AQKAQVTVEVKSGTF
+39 VNVIVE
-54 YDVVSEIEKQTEFM
+54 
-68 FFYKSEDIDNS
+68 
-79 KQVDIQVKNRQVTDV
+79 
-94 LNELLKNTNLTY
+94 
-106 RISGKHITILKKDAV
+106 
-121 QQQKKKIS
+121 
-129 GTVTDPDGIPV
+129 
-140 IGANVVIKGTT
+140 GTT
-151 VGTVTDLDGKFSL
+151 IGTMTDSNGNFTLNVPSTSIK
-164 DAANNDILSFSYI
+164 IKFSYI
-177 GYAEQ
+177 GYEDQ
-182 EIEVGNRTLFNVKLA
+182 IVLIKNNRNLNITLNENSEMLDEVQII
-197 EDYKALEEVVVVGY
+197 GY
-211 GTMLKRNLSTSVGSV
+211 GTQKKITVTGAVSSVGTKDILKSPVPNVAQALTGKVPGLSTI
-226 DSEKLLERPNATNV
+226 
-240 FQGLAG
+240 QY
-246 KVAGVNIA
+246 
-254 LNSGAPGGSPAIK
+254 SGQPGADDPAIFV
-267 IRGIGSLNSSNT
+267 RGIGSLDAKRAA
-279 PLYVVDGVVG
+279 PLVMVDGVERSFFRL
-289 VDPDQIDPN
+289 DPN
-298 IVQSIDILKDATSS
+298 EIENITVLKDASATAVF
-312 SIYGARGANGV
+312 GVRGANGV
-323 VVITTKEGKKNTT
+323 ILVTTKRGEEGKAQISVSTSASLQKPIRLYEYANSYDYAVAFNEKLTNDGASPVFGEKILDAFKNHTDPLLYPDMDWMELILKPT
-336 NISYNTVLSA
+336 SFQSQHNLSISGGTDRVRYFTSVGILTQNGLFRSFDAGYNSNFTYNRYNYRANLDIDVTRSTLLKINLGGRLEDTKEPNTKSNLFTFLTRVTPFGGAGLYDGKWIHTSPDNIGWDKGALENADPFECFFGKGYNQRIYNEINLDLSLQQKLDFLTKGLSLNIKGSYNS
-346 GTLARKV
+346 G
-353 DVLNAEEALDVF
+353 
-365 KRAYE
+365 Y
-370 AQPGR
+370 
-375 IAPHLDPSNMFTHKN
+375 TH
-390 DLFNPDGTPKY
+390 
-401 DTDWQDAVTRTA
+401 
-413 FSHQHSLSFSGGSD
+413 
-427 KLTAVANVSYKDNQ
+427 
-441 GIMLETYKRQLNAF
+441 
-455 INVGW
+455 
-460 DLKEWFHLQ
+460 
-469 AMLNVGSSNARNS
+469 
-482 ENAISRYTLE
+482 
-492 ALPFLPVQYEDGT
+492 
-505 YSRKGDYPGAE
+505 
-516 DTENPVRILKERK
+516 RK
-529 NIDKKQYTLANVIG
+529 NRYKEIPYYT
-543 TFKITSWLK
+543 
-552 LTTSFSRQDGS
+552 
-563 YINSSYNPSTL
+563 
-574 FGYGDTQKGKAE
+574 
-586 KAHRNTMS
+586 AHRDPE
-594 WTNEDYL
+594 TNEL
-601 TFDKSWNKH
+601 
-610 NLNVVAGASWYYSKT
+610 
-625 EKSELGAENFF
+625 FF
-636 DDYFEYN
+636 RKFREESQLYFEESTDRGRNWYLEGSLNYDRKFGKHQVGALILYN
-643 NMGVGTVRSKVGS
+643 QWRDQYPDPAQFDYVSIPRGYVGLVGRA
-656 DYTDNKMNSYYARIN
+656 T

-790 NYGLDFSI
+790 NY
-798 LDEHL
+798 
-803 SGSFD
+803 GSFD

>member
-1 MEKVWN
+1 MATAQNIQAGERM
-7 SDDLLPKK
+7 SMPTSFKK
-15 FKSIMKITLLFLI
+15 QTTGLS
-28 LGILHV
+28 HV
-34 SADTY
+34 SQQTISVKGNVRDQSGEPMAG
-39 AQKAQVTVEVKSGTF
+39 VNVIVE
-54 YDVVSEIEKQTEFM
+54 
-68 FFYKSEDIDNS
+68 
-79 KQVDIQVKNRQVTDV
+79 
-94 LNELLKNTNLTY
+94 
-106 RISGKHITILKKDAV
+106 
-121 QQQKKKIS
+121 
-129 GTVTDPDGIPV
+129 
-140 IGANVVIKGTT
+140 GTT
-151 VGTVTDLDGKFSL
+151 IGTMTDSNGNFTLNVPSTSIK
-164 DAANNDILSFSYI
+164 IKFSYI
-177 GYAEQ
+177 GYEDQ
-182 EIEVGNRTLFNVKLA
+182 IVLIKNNRNLNITLNENSEMLDEVQII
-197 EDYKALEEVVVVGY
+197 GY
-211 GTMLKRNLSTSVGSV
+211 GTQKKITVTGAVSSVGTKDILKSPVPNVAQALTGKVPGLSTI
-226 DSEKLLERPNATNV
+226 
-240 FQGLAG
+240 QY
-246 KVAGVNIA
+246 
-254 LNSGAPGGSPAIK
+254 SGQPGADDPAIFV
-267 IRGIGSLNSSNT
+267 RGIGSLDAKRAA
-279 PLYVVDGVVG
+279 PLVMVDGVERSFFRL
-289 VDPDQIDPN
+289 DPN
-298 IVQSIDILKDATSS
+298 EIENITVLKDASATAVF
-312 SIYGARGANGV
+312 GVRGANGV
-323 VVITTKEGKKNTT
+323 ILVTTKRGEEGKAQISVSTSASLQKPIRLYEYANSYDYAVAFNEKLTNDGASPVFGEKILDAFKNHTDPLLYPDMDWMELILKPT
-336 NISYNTVLSA
+336 SFQSQHNLSISGGTDRVRYFTSVGILTQNGLFRSFDAGYNSNFTYNRYNYRANLDIDVTHSTLLKINLGGRLEDTKEPNTKSNLFTFLTRVTPFGGAGLYDGKWIHTSPDNIGWDKGALENADPFECFFGKGYNQRIYNEINLDLSLQQKLDFLTKGLSLNIKGSYNS
-346 GTLARKV
+346 G
-353 DVLNAEEALDVF
+353 
-365 KRAYE
+365 Y
-370 AQPGR
+370 
-375 IAPHLDPSNMFTHKN
+375 TH
-390 DLFNPDGTPKY
+390 
-401 DTDWQDAVTRTA
+401 
-413 FSHQHSLSFSGGSD
+413 
-427 KLTAVANVSYKDNQ
+427 
-441 GIMLETYKRQLNAF
+441 
-455 INVGW
+455 
-460 DLKEWFHLQ
+460 
-469 AMLNVGSSNARNS
+469 
-482 ENAISRYTLE
+482 
-492 ALPFLPVQYEDGT
+492 
-505 YSRKGDYPGAE
+505 
-516 DTENPVRILKERK
+516 RK
-529 NIDKKQYTLANVIG
+529 NRYKEIPYYT
-543 TFKITSWLK
+543 
-552 LTTSFSRQDGS
+552 
-563 YINSSYNPSTL
+563 
-574 FGYGDTQKGKAE
+574 
-586 KAHRNTMS
+586 AHRDPE
-594 WTNEDYL
+594 TNEL
-601 TFDKSWNKH
+601 
-610 NLNVVAGASWYYSKT
+610 
-625 EKSELGAENFF
+625 FF
-636 DDYFEYN
+636 RKFREESQLYFEESTDRGRNWYLEGSLNYDRKFGKHQVGALILYN
-643 NMGVGTVRSKVGS
+643 QWRDQYPDPAQFDYVSIPRGYVGLVGRA
-656 DYTDNKMNSYYARIN
+656 T

-778 NPLVSWEKAGKQ
+778 NPLVSWEKAGKL

>member
-1 MEKVWN
+1 MRI
-7 SDDLLPKK
+7 LTHLP
-15 FKSIMKITLLFLI
+15 
-28 LGILHV
+28 HV
-34 SADTY
+34 SQQTISVKGNVRDQSGEPMAG
-39 AQKAQVTVEVKSGTF
+39 VNVIVE
-54 YDVVSEIEKQTEFM
+54 
-68 FFYKSEDIDNS
+68 
-79 KQVDIQVKNRQVTDV
+79 
-94 LNELLKNTNLTY
+94 
-106 RISGKHITILKKDAV
+106 
-121 QQQKKKIS
+121 
-129 GTVTDPDGIPV
+129 
-140 IGANVVIKGTT
+140 GTT
-151 VGTVTDLDGKFSL
+151 IGTMTDSNGNFTLNVPSTSIK
-164 DAANNDILSFSYI
+164 IKFSYI
-177 GYAEQ
+177 GYEDQ
-182 EIEVGNRTLFNVKLA
+182 IVLIKNNRNLNITLNENSEMLDEVQII
-197 EDYKALEEVVVVGY
+197 GY
-211 GTMLKRNLSTSVGSV
+211 GTQKKITVTGAESSVGTKDILKSPVPNIAQALTGKVPGLSTI
-226 DSEKLLERPNATNV
+226 
-240 FQGLAG
+240 QY
-246 KVAGVNIA
+246 
-254 LNSGAPGGSPAIK
+254 SGQPGADDPAIFV
-267 IRGIGSLNSSNT
+267 RGIGSLDAKRAA
-279 PLYVVDGVVG
+279 PLVMVDGVERSFFRL
-289 VDPDQIDPN
+289 DPN
-298 IVQSIDILKDATSS
+298 EIENITVLKDASATAVF
-312 SIYGARGANGV
+312 GVRGANGV
-323 VVITTKEGKKNTT
+323 ILVTTKRGEEGKAQISVSTSASLQKPIRLYEYANSYDYAVAFNEKLTNDGASPVFGEKILDAFKNHTDPLLYPDMDWMELILKPT
-336 NISYNTVLSA
+336 SFQSQHNLSISGGTDRVRYFTSVGILTQDGLFRSFDAGYNSNFTYNRYNYRANLDIDVTRSTLLKINLGGRLEDTKEPNTKSNLFTFLTRVTPFGGAGLYDGKWIHTSPDNIGWDKGALENADPFECFFGKGYNQRIYNEINLDLSLQQKLDFLTKGLSLNIKGSYNS
-346 GTLARKV
+346 G
-353 DVLNAEEALDVF
+353 
-365 KRAYE
+365 Y
-370 AQPGR
+370 
-375 IAPHLDPSNMFTHKN
+375 TH
-390 DLFNPDGTPKY
+390 
-401 DTDWQDAVTRTA
+401 
-413 FSHQHSLSFSGGSD
+413 
-427 KLTAVANVSYKDNQ
+427 
-441 GIMLETYKRQLNAF
+441 
-455 INVGW
+455 
-460 DLKEWFHLQ
+460 
-469 AMLNVGSSNARNS
+469 
-482 ENAISRYTLE
+482 
-492 ALPFLPVQYEDGT
+492 
-505 YSRKGDYPGAE
+505 
-516 DTENPVRILKERK
+516 RK
-529 NIDKKQYTLANVIG
+529 NRYKEIPYYT
-543 TFKITSWLK
+543 
-552 LTTSFSRQDGS
+552 
-563 YINSSYNPSTL
+563 
-574 FGYGDTQKGKAE
+574 
-586 KAHRNTMS
+586 AHRDPE
-594 WTNEDYL
+594 TNEL
-601 TFDKSWNKH
+601 
-610 NLNVVAGASWYYSKT
+610 
-625 EKSELGAENFF
+625 FF
-636 DDYFEYN
+636 RKFREESQLYFEESTDRGRNWYLEGSLNYDRKFGKHQVGALILYN
-643 NMGVGTVRSKVGS
+643 QWRDQYPDPAQFDYVSIPRGYVGLVGRA
-656 DYTDNKMNSYYARIN
+656 T

>member
-1 MEKVWN
+1 MEKLV
-7 SDDLLPKK
+7 SRSL
-15 FKSIMKITLLFLI
+15 MLI
-28 LGILHV
+28 LIGMATAQNIQAGERMSMPTSFKKQTTGLSHV
-34 SADTY
+34 SQQTISVKGNVRDQSGEPMAG
-39 AQKAQVTVEVKSGTF
+39 VNVIVE
-54 YDVVSEIEKQTEFM
+54 
-68 FFYKSEDIDNS
+68 
-79 KQVDIQVKNRQVTDV
+79 
-94 LNELLKNTNLTY
+94 
-106 RISGKHITILKKDAV
+106 
-121 QQQKKKIS
+121 
-129 GTVTDPDGIPV
+129 
-140 IGANVVIKGTT
+140 GTT
-151 VGTVTDLDGKFSL
+151 IGTMTDSNGNFTLNVPSTSIK
-164 DAANNDILSFSYI
+164 IKFSYI
-177 GYAEQ
+177 GYEDQ
-182 EIEVGNRTLFNVKLA
+182 IVLIKNNRNLNITLNENSEMLDEVQII
-197 EDYKALEEVVVVGY
+197 GY
-211 GTMLKRNLSTSVGSV
+211 GTQKKITVTGAVSSVGTKDILKSPVPNVAQALTGKVPGLSTI
-226 DSEKLLERPNATNV
+226 
-240 FQGLAG
+240 QY
-246 KVAGVNIA
+246 
-254 LNSGAPGGSPAIK
+254 SGQPGADDPAIFV
-267 IRGIGSLNSSNT
+267 RGIGSLDAKRAA
-279 PLYVVDGVVG
+279 PLVMVDGVERSFFRL
-289 VDPDQIDPN
+289 DPN
-298 IVQSIDILKDATSS
+298 EIENITVLKDASATAVF
-312 SIYGARGANGV
+312 GVRGANGV
-323 VVITTKEGKKNTT
+323 ILVTTKRGEEGKAQISVSTSASLQKPIRLYEYANSYDYAVAFNEKLTNDGASPVFGEKILDAFKNHTDPLLYPDMDWMELILKPT
-336 NISYNTVLSA
+336 SFQSQHNLSISGGTDRVRYFTSVGILTQDGLFRSFDAGYNSNFTYNRYNYRANLDIDVTRSTLLKINLGGRLEDTKEPNTKSNLFTFLTRVTPFGGAGLYDGKWIHTSPDNIGWDKGALENADPFECFFGKGYNQRIYNEINLDLSLQQKLDFLTKGLSLNIKGSYNS
-346 GTLARKV
+346 G
-353 DVLNAEEALDVF
+353 
-365 KRAYE
+365 Y
-370 AQPGR
+370 
-375 IAPHLDPSNMFTHKN
+375 TH
-390 DLFNPDGTPKY
+390 
-401 DTDWQDAVTRTA
+401 
-413 FSHQHSLSFSGGSD
+413 
-427 KLTAVANVSYKDNQ
+427 
-441 GIMLETYKRQLNAF
+441 
-455 INVGW
+455 
-460 DLKEWFHLQ
+460 
-469 AMLNVGSSNARNS
+469 
-482 ENAISRYTLE
+482 
-492 ALPFLPVQYEDGT
+492 
-505 YSRKGDYPGAE
+505 
-516 DTENPVRILKERK
+516 RK
-529 NIDKKQYTLANVIG
+529 NRYKEIPYYT
-543 TFKITSWLK
+543 
-552 LTTSFSRQDGS
+552 
-563 YINSSYNPSTL
+563 
-574 FGYGDTQKGKAE
+574 
-586 KAHRNTMS
+586 AHRDPE
-594 WTNEDYL
+594 TNEL
-601 TFDKSWNKH
+601 
-610 NLNVVAGASWYYSKT
+610 
-625 EKSELGAENFF
+625 FF
-636 DDYFEYN
+636 RKFREESQLYFEESTDRGRNWYLEGSLNYDRKFGKHQVGALILYN
-643 NMGVGTVRSKVGS
+643 QWRDQYPDPAQFDYVSIPRGYVGLVGRA
-656 DYTDNKMNSYYARIN
+656 T

-1013 TAKTPRFSGAANANN
+1013 TANTPRFSGAANANN

>member
-1 MEKVWN
+1 MEKLV
-7 SDDLLPKK
+7 SRSL
-15 FKSIMKITLLFLI
+15 MLI
-28 LGILHV
+28 LIGMATAQNIQAGERMSMPTSFKKQTTGLSHV
-34 SADTY
+34 SQQTISVKGNVRDQSGEPMAG
-39 AQKAQVTVEVKSGTF
+39 VNVIVE
-54 YDVVSEIEKQTEFM
+54 
-68 FFYKSEDIDNS
+68 
-79 KQVDIQVKNRQVTDV
+79 
-94 LNELLKNTNLTY
+94 
-106 RISGKHITILKKDAV
+106 
-121 QQQKKKIS
+121 
-129 GTVTDPDGIPV
+129 
-140 IGANVVIKGTT
+140 GTT
-151 VGTVTDLDGKFSL
+151 IGTMTDSNGNFTLNVPSTSIK
-164 DAANNDILSFSYI
+164 IKFSYI
-177 GYAEQ
+177 GYEDQ
-182 EIEVGNRTLFNVKLA
+182 IVLIKNNRNLNITLNENSEMLDEVQII
-197 EDYKALEEVVVVGY
+197 GY
-211 GTMLKRNLSTSVGSV
+211 GKQKKITVTGAVSSVGTKDILKSPVPNIAQALTGKVPGLSTI
-226 DSEKLLERPNATNV
+226 
-240 FQGLAG
+240 QY
-246 KVAGVNIA
+246 
-254 LNSGAPGGSPAIK
+254 SGQPGADDPAIFV
-267 IRGIGSLNSSNT
+267 RGIGSLDAKRAA
-279 PLYVVDGVVG
+279 PLVMVDGVERSFFRL
-289 VDPDQIDPN
+289 DPN
-298 IVQSIDILKDATSS
+298 EIENITVLKDASATAVF
-312 SIYGARGANGV
+312 GVRGANGV
-323 VVITTKEGKKNTT
+323 ILVTTKRGEEGKAQISVSTSASLQKPIRLYEYANSYDYAVAFNEKLTNDGASPVFGEKILDAFKNHTDPLLYPDMDWMELILKPT
-336 NISYNTVLSA
+336 SFQSQHNLSISGGTDRVRYFTSVGILTQDGLFRSFDAGYNSNFTYNRYNYRANLDIDVTRSTLLKINLGGRLEDTKEPNTKSNLFTFLTRVTPFGGAGLYDGKWIHTSPDNIGWDKGALENADPFECFFGKGYNQRIYNEINLDLSLQQKLDFLTKGLSLNIKGSYNS
-346 GTLARKV
+346 G
-353 DVLNAEEALDVF
+353 
-365 KRAYE
+365 Y
-370 AQPGR
+370 
-375 IAPHLDPSNMFTHKN
+375 TH
-390 DLFNPDGTPKY
+390 
-401 DTDWQDAVTRTA
+401 
-413 FSHQHSLSFSGGSD
+413 
-427 KLTAVANVSYKDNQ
+427 
-441 GIMLETYKRQLNAF
+441 
-455 INVGW
+455 
-460 DLKEWFHLQ
+460 
-469 AMLNVGSSNARNS
+469 
-482 ENAISRYTLE
+482 
-492 ALPFLPVQYEDGT
+492 
-505 YSRKGDYPGAE
+505 
-516 DTENPVRILKERK
+516 RK
-529 NIDKKQYTLANVIG
+529 NRYKEIPYYT
-543 TFKITSWLK
+543 
-552 LTTSFSRQDGS
+552 
-563 YINSSYNPSTL
+563 
-574 FGYGDTQKGKAE
+574 
-586 KAHRNTMS
+586 AHRDPE
-594 WTNEDYL
+594 TNEL
-601 TFDKSWNKH
+601 
-610 NLNVVAGASWYYSKT
+610 
-625 EKSELGAENFF
+625 FF
-636 DDYFEYN
+636 RKFREESQLYFEESTDRGRNWYLEGSLNYDRKFGKHQVGALILYN
-643 NMGVGTVRSKVGS
+643 QWRDQYPDPAQFDYVSIPRGYVGLVGRA
-656 DYTDNKMNSYYARIN
+656 T

>member
-1 MEKVWN
+1 MEKLV
-7 SDDLLPKK
+7 SRSL
-15 FKSIMKITLLFLI
+15 MLI
-28 LGILHV
+28 LIGMATAQNIQAGERMSMPTSFKKQTTGLSHV
-34 SADTY
+34 SQQTISVKGNVRDQSGEPMAG
-39 AQKAQVTVEVKSGTF
+39 VNVIVE
-54 YDVVSEIEKQTEFM
+54 
-68 FFYKSEDIDNS
+68 
-79 KQVDIQVKNRQVTDV
+79 
-94 LNELLKNTNLTY
+94 
-106 RISGKHITILKKDAV
+106 
-121 QQQKKKIS
+121 
-129 GTVTDPDGIPV
+129 
-140 IGANVVIKGTT
+140 GTT
-151 VGTVTDLDGKFSL
+151 IGTMTDSNGNFTLNVPSTSIK
-164 DAANNDILSFSYI
+164 IKFSYI
-177 GYAEQ
+177 GYEDQ
-182 EIEVGNRTLFNVKLA
+182 IVLIKNNRNLNITLNENSEMLDEVQII
-197 EDYKALEEVVVVGY
+197 GY
-211 GTMLKRNLSTSVGSV
+211 GTQKKITVTGAVSSVGTKDILKSPVPNVAQALTGKVPGLSTI
-226 DSEKLLERPNATNV
+226 
-240 FQGLAG
+240 QY
-246 KVAGVNIA
+246 
-254 LNSGAPGGSPAIK
+254 SGQPGADDPAIFV
-267 IRGIGSLNSSNT
+267 RGIGSLDAKRAA
-279 PLYVVDGVVG
+279 PLVMVDGVERSFFRL
-289 VDPDQIDPN
+289 DPN
-298 IVQSIDILKDATSS
+298 EIENITVLKDASATAVF
-312 SIYGARGANGV
+312 GVRGANGV
-323 VVITTKEGKKNTT
+323 ILVTTKRGEEGKAQISVSTSASLQKPIRLYEYANSYDYAVAFNEKLTNDGASPVFGEKILDAFKNHTDPLLYPDMDWMELILKPT
-336 NISYNTVLSA
+336 SFQSQHNLSISGGTDRVRYFTSVGILTQNGLFRSFDAGYNSNFTYNRYNYRANLDIDVTRSTLLKINLGGRLEDTKEPNTKSNLFTFLTRVTPFGGAGLYDGKWIHTSPDNIGWDKGALENADPFECFFGKGYNQRIYNEINLDLSLQQKLDFLTKGLSLNIKGSYNS
-346 GTLARKV
+346 G
-353 DVLNAEEALDVF
+353 
-365 KRAYE
+365 Y
-370 AQPGR
+370 
-375 IAPHLDPSNMFTHKN
+375 TH
-390 DLFNPDGTPKY
+390 
-401 DTDWQDAVTRTA
+401 
-413 FSHQHSLSFSGGSD
+413 
-427 KLTAVANVSYKDNQ
+427 
-441 GIMLETYKRQLNAF
+441 
-455 INVGW
+455 
-460 DLKEWFHLQ
+460 
-469 AMLNVGSSNARNS
+469 
-482 ENAISRYTLE
+482 
-492 ALPFLPVQYEDGT
+492 
-505 YSRKGDYPGAE
+505 
-516 DTENPVRILKERK
+516 RK
-529 NIDKKQYTLANVIG
+529 NRYKEIPYYT
-543 TFKITSWLK
+543 
-552 LTTSFSRQDGS
+552 
-563 YINSSYNPSTL
+563 
-574 FGYGDTQKGKAE
+574 
-586 KAHRNTMS
+586 AHRDPE
-594 WTNEDYL
+594 TNEL
-601 TFDKSWNKH
+601 
-610 NLNVVAGASWYYSKT
+610 
-625 EKSELGAENFF
+625 FF
-636 DDYFEYN
+636 RKFREESQLYFEESTDRGRNWYLEGSLNYDRKFGKHQVGALILYN
-643 NMGVGTVRSKVGS
+643 QWRDQYPDPAQFDYVSIPRGYVGLVGRA
-656 DYTDNKMNSYYARIN
+656 T

-697 YGIFPAFSAGWI
+697 YGIFPAFSAGWM

-790 NYGLDFSI
+790 NYDMDFSI